1 MKNLIKDLPEHQLA
15 KFHLKEHYY
24 TKNEHSQ
31 LQMPGIRREI
41 KAGQKILVLPWE
53 SLR

>member
-1 MKNLIKDLPEHQLA
+1 MKNLIKDLPKHQLA
-15 KFHLKEHYY
+15 KFYLKEHYY